1 MNFIARK
8 PNAQAKVIN
17 GVDAYSINSK
27 GKATY
32 LSTIWTGSY
41 KLNKKAT
48 LRYLLFIQYPFYLP
62 FLF

>member
-1 MNFIARK
+1 MFIITTKSMYILNFFIARK

-32 LSTIWTGSY
+32 LSTVWTGSY

-48 LRYLLFIQYPFYLP
+48 LT
-62 FLF
+62 

>member
-1 MNFIARK
+1 MHVIKCLSIARK
-8 PNAQAKVIN
+8 PNAQAKVVS

-32 LSTIWTGSY
+32 LNTVWTGSY

-48 LRYLLFIQYPFYLP
+48 LT
-62 FLF
+62 